1 MQGFLS
7 WKFFSDVRFIDSC
20 VPDFFLGRDAMILVF
35 GGFLSEKI
43 FFRFFLAY
51 FR

>member
-7 WKFFSDVRFIDSC
+7 WNFFSNVRFIDSC
-20 VPDFFLGRDAMILVF
+20 LAEIFLGRDALILVF
-35 GGFLSEKI
+35 GRFLGEKI